1 MQKMAEDIITAQ
13 ATAWGEGGIA
23 IVRLSGEGCARLA
36 GKIFSGRRPFEEQPP
51 RYMAL
56 GTLRTRGGEAFDEA
70 LAVRFPRGASYT
82 GEESA
87 EIHCHGGLLSA
98 QKCVEE
104 LCALGAR
111 LAEPGEFTRRAFVN
125 GRVDLAQAE
134 AVLGIIKAR
143 SDEALKASAR
153 ALQGG
158 LTAEIKKFMDELTE
172 LAAALE
178 VDLDFPEEGEGF
190 IAPDESAARIK
201 ALAARGAE
209 LLSKCRAGMLLREGA
224 RVAIIG
230 RPNVGKSSLLNAL
243 LEENRAIVTAAPGT
257 TRDSIEETFI
267 YKGLPIRIIDT
278 AGIRET
284 SDEAEA
290 IGVGRSLRAMKEA
303 DVVLW
308 VIDGSAPDLSCG
320 PNGGSAAPDGTIIVV
335 NKSDLPQKI
344 TEETLNAEYPG
355 AETVSI
361 SAARGDG
368 IEELK
373 EIIFR
378 RVSGGG
384 ALAGGYAV
392 TARQMEC
399 LTEAGKAIDEAAASI
414 EAGAGN
420 DATIACVAEA
430 RAALSSLL
438 GLDAS
443 ENLLDKVFGNFCV
456 GK

>member
-1 MQKMAEDIITAQ
+1 MAEDIIAAQ

-36 GKIFSGRRPFEEQPP
+36 GKIFRGRRPFEEQPP

-56 GTLRTRGGEAFDEA
+56 GALRTRAGETFDEA
-70 LAVRFPRGASYT
+70 LAVRFPCGASYT

-87 EIHCHGGLLSA
+87 EIHCHGGTLAA

-125 GRVDLAQAE
+125 GRIDLAQAE

-153 ALQGG
+153 SLQGG

-190 IAPDESAARIK
+190 ISRGESETRIK
-201 ALAARGAE
+201 DLAARCAS
-209 LLSKCRAGMLLREGA
+209 LVSKCRAGMLLREGA

-243 LEENRAIVTAAPGT
+243 LGENRAIVTAIPGT

-267 YKGLPIRIIDT
+267 YNGLPMRIIDT
-278 AGIRET
+278 AGIREAG
-284 SDEAEA
+284 DEAES
-290 IGVGRSLRAMKEA
+290 IGVSRSLKAMDEA

-308 VIDGSAPDLSCG
+308 VIDGSEPDLSCG
-320 PNGGSAAPDGTIIVV
+320 IGGEEFRPPAGTLIAL

-344 TEETLNAEYPG
+344 TEAGLRAGFPG
-355 AETVSI
+355 SEVVSV
-361 SAARGDG
+361 SAAKGAGLED
-368 IEELK
+368 LK
-373 EIIFR
+373 KTIFR

-384 ALAGGYAV
+384 TLSGGYAV

-399 LTEAGKAIDEAAASI
+399 LTAAGKAIDDAAASI
-414 EAGAGN
+414 EADAGC

-438 GLDAS
+438 GTDAA
-443 ENLLDKVFGNFCV
+443 EDLLDKVFGNFCV